1 VAALRSA
8 FMQALA
14 DPDLK
19 GEADKAKLE
28 LNPVSGDQLQ
38 AGMTQILAVPEP
50 VKARLKTILNL

>member
-1 VAALRSA
+1 MKALD
-8 FMQALA
+8 

-38 AGMTQILAVPEP
+38 TSMAQILAMPEP
-50 VKARLKTILNL
+50 VKARLKTILKL